1 LNADTRR
8 LPRQL
13 LITGGCGFIAA
24 NLIPRLAR
32 AGNVRIRALDNESL
46 GQRAHIADLP
56 AEFVH
61 ADIRDRAALDRALA
75 GVDAV
80 IHLAAH
86 TRVIE
91 SIENPAYNF
100 EINASGTLTLLEAMR
115 AAGVR
120 RLINASTGGA
130 ILGEVEPPVHE
141 NMVPRP
147 IAPYG
152 ASKLTAEAYCMAYT
166 GSYGLRALSLRFS
179 NVYGPRS
186 FHKGSVV
193 AAFIKRILANERVH
207 IYGDGSQVRDYVFV
221 DDLCDGIIAG
231 VNADVSGVIQLGSGI
246 PVTVDQL
253 LDALSEVVRPRTIER
268 VYEPFRDG
276 EIRHTYCDIRKARE
290 ELGYDPRTPLREGLA
305 RTWNWFVAQQG
316 GG

>member
-1 LNADTRR
+1 MNADTRR